1 MSNLEIICPCCQAT
15 IVVDG
20 VSGEIL
26 LHKEKPGRT
35 GKSFEEMVTDLAASK
50 SEMEKKFEKGIE
62 SQRDRA
68 RILEER
74 GCGSSFLGYHGTYP
88 ATLCLSPND
97 VIVHGIPSSRR
108 LQAGDILVVVGEKQG
123 LSRLESVL

>member
-74 GCGSSFLGYHGTYP
+74 FKE
-88 ATLCLSPND
+88 AMK
-97 VIVHGIPSSRR
+97 R
-108 LQAGDILVVVGEKQG
+108 AEKEPTTRPVNPMD
-123 LSRLESVL
+123 LD